1 MEYTKDVFFKVNYN
15 TDLNRLEIAEESWT
29 SKLIKKIKN
38 HKLLTTIV
46 IAFAMFSTLNIAMI
60 YSFMKILQNNRRS
73 NEKPKR
79 STWIIYAKW
88 KARKTKRYFYYNI
101 GGGNMSSKYPIL
113 PPLIKFIN
121 SKNF

>member
-15 TDLNRLEIAEESWT
+15 TDLNRLEITEESWT

-60 YSFMKILQNNRRS
+60 YSFMKILQN
-73 NEKPKR
+73 
-79 STWIIYAKW
+79 I
-88 KARKTKRYFYYNI
+88 
-101 GGGNMSSKYPIL
+101 
-113 PPLIKFIN
+113 
-121 SKNF
+121 

>member
-38 HKLLTTIV
+38 HKLLTTII

-60 YSFMKILQNNRRS
+60 YSFMKILQNIWN
-73 NEKPKR
+73 
-79 STWIIYAKW
+79 
-88 KARKTKRYFYYNI
+88 
-101 GGGNMSSKYPIL
+101 
-113 PPLIKFIN
+113 
-121 SKNF
+121 